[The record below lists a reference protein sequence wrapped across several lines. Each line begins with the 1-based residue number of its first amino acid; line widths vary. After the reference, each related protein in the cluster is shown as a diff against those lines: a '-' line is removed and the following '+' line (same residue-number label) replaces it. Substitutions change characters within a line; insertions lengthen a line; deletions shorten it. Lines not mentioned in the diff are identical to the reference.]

1 MVLSSGL
8 VALAIYTALA
18 IQLTRHLL
26 RQQVPSRMLVLSLML
41 LALLLHGAVLVPQLF
56 TPAGL
61 NLNLFNVLS
70 LTGWMMLLFSVI
82 FSTYRP
88 VLALNLLALPIA
100 AGGLF
105 AALVLREPYTPLQG
119 VSRGL
124 EGHILLSLA
133 AYCVLLMA
141 AVQAVLIHLQRRE
154 LKHTTRQR
162 IWVQLLPPLQSME
175 TLLFDML
182 MVGFGLLTVAL
193 ALGAVTVDDL
203 LAQHLVHKT
212 FFSVLSWAVFAG
224 LLWGHWRYGWRGQ
237 RAVRFT
243 LTGFALLAVGFVGS
257 KLVLELILGQGV

>member
-1 MVLSSGL
+1 
-8 VALAIYTALA
+8 
-18 IQLTRHLL
+18 
-26 RQQVPSRMLVLSLML
+26 
-41 LALLLHGAVLVPQLF
+41 
-56 TPAGL
+56 
-61 NLNLFNVLS
+61 
-70 LTGWMMLLFSVI
+70 
-82 FSTYRP
+82 
-88 VLALNLLALPIA
+88 
-100 AGGLF
+100 
-105 AALVLREPYTPLQG
+105 
-119 VSRGL
+119 
-124 EGHILLSLA
+124 
-133 AYCVLLMA
+133 VLLMA

-193 ALGAVTVDDL
+193 ALGAVTVDNL